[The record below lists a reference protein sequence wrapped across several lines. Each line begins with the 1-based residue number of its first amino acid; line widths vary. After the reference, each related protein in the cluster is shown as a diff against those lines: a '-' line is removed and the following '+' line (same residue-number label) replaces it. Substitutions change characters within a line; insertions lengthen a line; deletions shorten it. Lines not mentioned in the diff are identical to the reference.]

1 MWNSDFGFVVYYIVY
16 IVYIV
21 VVTILCPVTLDP
33 FVVFIWNFAQAWP
46 SCISSRLPSLVS
58 MTFIVCELSLF

>member
-21 VVTILCPVTLDP
+21 VVSILCPGTLDP
-33 FVVFIWNFAQAWP
+33 FVVFTWNFAQAWP
-46 SCISSRLPSLVS
+46 SCISSRSPSLVS
-58 MTFIVCELSLF
+58 MTFIVCELSSF